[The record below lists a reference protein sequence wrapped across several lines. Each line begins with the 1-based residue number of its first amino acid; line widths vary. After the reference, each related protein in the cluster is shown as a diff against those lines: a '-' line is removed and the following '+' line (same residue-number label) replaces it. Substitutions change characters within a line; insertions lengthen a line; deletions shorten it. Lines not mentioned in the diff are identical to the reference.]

1 MPEKPALALLLMRI
15 GWVTV
20 RPAGSAA
27 KMDPLDMRM
36 PPKTTSPPKIIVR
49 LPLIVKVVPL
59 VTPVTVSAKP
69 KP

>member
-1 MPEKPALALLLMRI
+1 MMI

-36 PPKTTSPPKIIVR
+36 PPKTTSRPATITR
-49 LPLIVKVVPL
+49 ALLTVKVVVLAPP
-59 VTPVTVSAKP
+59 VTPVTWSA
-69 KP
+69 